1 MQQMIMMQ
9 MMAQQQ
15 QPQQPQQPQQQQLD
29 QLVADNRR
37 LRHQSHTQVQQLAEK
52 GMQLAGLRQQL
63 AQQAQAQQPAAS
75 AVKNLIAQH
84 AKQSSSVTRPLHTS
98 AVEAG
103 SPEYKSA
110 D

>member
-1 MQQMIMMQ
+1 MIMMQ
-9 MMAQQQ
+9 MMAEQ
-15 QPQQPQQPQQQQLD
+15 QQPQQPQQQQLD

-75 AVKNLIAQH
+75 V
-84 AKQSSSVTRPLHTS
+84 
-98 AVEAG
+98 VEAG
-103 SPEYKSA
+103 SPQYNSA